1 MKPQLSSRDLK
12 NILPGKVLTDIE
24 DLVCYSFD
32 AAMKKETPLAVA
44 RPENTDEVT
53 RIVKEAI
60 RYHLPLVPRGGG
72 TGMSG
77 GSVPFQDVMV
87 VSLEMMNRILEID
100 KKNMVAVVEPGVI
113 NGYLQEKLEGEGLF
127 YPPDPSSLNFCTIGG
142 NVAENAGGPRAVKY
156 GVTRDYVLGLEVVLP
171 DANVMMTGGK
181 NYKTVS
187 GYDLTGLMVGSEGT
201 LGIVTKIILR
211 VLPLPEEVLTMI
223 CLFDSIDDAADA
235 VTKINASFVVPR
247 TLEIIDSECIKA
259 VESYKPCGLPQ
270 NVEAIILAEVDGES
284 VSVKRQAETI
294 ASICEASR
302 GTVNIADDIY
312 SRQKLWNARRSI
324 SPALYHLRPDKINE
338 DIVVPRGRILEL
350 IRGIRDISL
359 RNEVLIA
366 CFGHAGDGNIHVNIM
381 ADRNKIEEW
390 ERATR
395 AVEEVFRLTVSLGG
409 SISGEH
415 GIGLTK
421 KPYLRMELP
430 EINIEIMKKIKKIID
445 PHGIMNPGKIF

>member
-1 MKPQLSSRDLK
+1 
-12 NILPGKVLTDIE
+12 
-24 DLVCYSFD
+24 
-32 AAMKKETPLAVA
+32 
-44 RPENTDEVT
+44 
-53 RIVKEAI
+53 
-60 RYHLPLVPRGGG
+60 
-72 TGMSG
+72 
-77 GSVPFQDVMV
+77 MV

-100 KKNMVAVVEPGVI
+100 KKNMVVVVEPGVI
-113 NGYLQEKLEGEGLF
+113 NGYLQERLEGEGLF

-142 NVAENAGGPRAVKY
+142 NVAENAGGPRALKY

-171 DANVMMTGGK
+171 DARVMMTGGK

-187 GYDLTGLMVGSEGT
+187 GYDLTSLMVGSEGT
-201 LGIVTKIILR
+201 LGIVTKVILK

-223 CLFDSIDDAADA
+223 CLFDSIHDAADA
-235 VTKINASFVVPR
+235 INKINTSSVVPR
-247 TLEIIDSECIKA
+247 CLEIIDSECIRA

-270 NVEAIILAEVDGES
+270 NVEAIILIEIDGES
-284 VSVKRQAETI
+284 VSVKRQAETV
-294 ASICEASR
+294 AAICEASR

-312 SRQKLWNARRSI
+312 SRQRLWSARRSI
-324 SPALYHLRPDKINE
+324 SPALYHLKPDKINE

-390 ERATR
+390 ERATK
-395 AVEEVFRLTVSLGG
+395 AVEEVFKLTVSLGG

-421 KPYLRMELP
+421 KPYLHMELP

-445 PHGIMNPGKIF
+445 PYEIMNQ